1 MSDQRLTLTLK
12 DAQTGHTAWCKAWLW
27 CKAMTTAG
35 NELVVEIVCAKTREQ
50 ERLYHSCFRDLARD
64 CLLGGVK
71 HDEEAWK
78 RSLLQAFYEATR
90 DDPEFRADWKGRAP
104 RLVPELDGQGLLLVN
119 IESKRFT
126 KNLAKAFITFVHAT
140 GDLRGVRWSRTSLGR
155 EAPDEFVSAP
165 RKSAQRRTEEE
176 AQPA

>member
-1 MSDQRLTLTLK
+1 MSDQRLELILR
-12 DAQTGHTAWCKAWLW
+12 DPQRGHTEWVKAWQW
-27 CKAMTTAG
+27 CKAMVMAG
-35 NELVVEIVCAKTREQ
+35 NTLIVEIVCAKTREQ

-64 CLLGGVK
+64 CLYAGRK
-71 HDEEAWK
+71 EDEEVWK
-78 RSLLQAFYEATR
+78 RGLLQAFYEATKE
-90 DDPEFRADWKGRAP
+90 DPDFVNDWKNRKP
-104 RLVPELDGQGLLLVN
+104 KMIPTLDGDGLLMLP

-155 EAPDEFVSAP
+155 EAPDEFITAP
-165 RKSAQRRTEEE
+165 RKAAQPRTEEE